1 MAGLSASLNAAVLI
15 LCGAVN
21 ALLSKVV
28 YQLQGQDCSGD
39 TKPFQKPWLQTA
51 LMFVAMALCLPIG
64 WGMEAW
70 QQRKKKA
77 GNTNNS
83 SSSSSSRRHAAGAV
97 PRKVI
102 AIATAG
108 AAAEAPAGTT
118 STAAAGAGAAAAGD
132 ASDLSVPLLA
142 ARAQDRLQ
150 QHEHDHEHDR
160 EDDHEV
166 HGSGSSSGAKFIL
179 KEGLMLCIPTGF
191 DLAATTLMNVGLLY
205 VAASVFQI
213 LRGSEMLFAALF
225 AVLFLK
231 RHLNKW
237 HFMGVALCMTGISLV
252 GVSRVLAGN
261 DSSGADSL
269 QDLPSTPSSSSSTEP
284 SQASITSLLP
294 MLGIGGGVG
303 GSGVGEGGAAAADP
317 KKALLGMCLII
328 LSQAIQA
335 GQVTVE
341 DHFMSEMGM
350 HPLKV
355 VGWEGVIGS
364 VVMLGG
370 ALPLLQRLPFED
382 GSGLAEDSVGSWCMV
397 KSSTSIAVV
406 LFLSS
411 AAVLVYNISGMSVTE
426 QVGAAARTVLENA
439 RTLLVWLAGLG
450 LFYLHIGSGGVSLG
464 EAWDSWSWL
473 QAVGFAVFAAGAL
486 LYDKGH
492 KQEEAASIAAGQTPK
507 FSKWAVLK
515 STLNIHA
522 GHYVGLKTFRAA
534 ANSVMAAQ
542 RLARLA
548 EEGSGDISC

>member
-1 MAGLSASLNAAVLI
+1 MAGLSASFNASVLI
-15 LCGAVN
+15 LCGAIN

-39 TKPFQKPWLQTA
+39 TKPFAKPWLQTA
-51 LMFVAMALCLPIG
+51 LMFVAMAFCLPIG

-70 QQRKKKA
+70 QQRKKKSA
-77 GNTNNS
+77 SSNS
-83 SSSSSSRRHAAGAV
+83 SSRARKLARAPSGIPGATV
-97 PRKVI
+97 
-102 AIATAG
+102 
-108 AAAEAPAGTT
+108 AAASGT
-118 STAAAGAGAAAAGD
+118 
-132 ASDLSVPLLA
+132 SDLSVPLLA

-150 QHEHDHEHDR
+150 QQQHR
-160 EDDHEV
+160 EDDREND
-166 HGSGSSSGAKFIL
+166 GEAAGSGAKSIL

-191 DLAATTLMNVGLLY
+191 DLAATTLMNWSRSCV
-205 VAASVFQI
+205 VFQI

-231 RHLNKW
+231 RRLNRW
-237 HFMGVALCMTGISLV
+237 HFLGVGLCMVGISLV
-252 GVSRVLAGN
+252 GVSRVLAAGD
-261 DSSGADSL
+261 DSSGGGSDSL
-269 QDLPSTPSSSSSTEP
+269 QDP
-284 SQASITSLLP
+284 
-294 MLGIGGGVG
+294 LG
-303 GSGVGEGGAAAADP
+303 
-317 KKALLGMCLII
+317 
-328 LSQAIQA
+328 AIQA

-364 VVMLGG
+364 AVMLGG

-382 GSGLAEDSVGSWCMV
+382 GSGLAEDSRGSWCMV
-397 KSSTSIAVV
+397 ASSPSIAVV

-411 AAVLVYNISGMSVTE
+411 FAVLVYNVSGMYVTE

-439 RTLLVWLAGLG
+439 RTVLVWLAALG
-450 LFYLHIGSGGVSLG
+450 LYYMHVGGGDGGVSIG

-473 QAVGFAVFAAGAL
+473 QAVGFAVFATGAL

-492 KQEEAASIAAGQTPK
+492 KQEEEASVSSGEVPK
-507 FSKWAVLK
+507 YSKWAVLK
-515 STLNIHA
+515 STLNIHT
-522 GHYVGLKTFRAA
+522 GHFVGLRTFRAA

-548 EEGSGDISC
+548 EEDSSNGPSDEAV